1 MAGRGPGARAMSSR
15 RGRPAW
21 GSGRSRPCAPAAPP
35 APDGFDGSRARFDA
49 LLGVLDGESA
59 GAMPH
64 SELEVLLEVEGRE
77 LVRQLLQDHLDLRA
91 AREDRVQSVA
101 DADGVARGA
110 CETGRARALASVF
123 GDVQVSR
130 RAYRARGHQDLCP
143 ADALLNLPAERHSHG
158 LRRLAAIESSR
169 GSFQDAAAGVQ
180 RATGQLLGKRQLEQ
194 LAACAAVDFDAFYTQ
209 RQRAPAGENDVLVV
223 SCDGK
228 GVVMRH
234 DALRPATAKAAAAS
248 STKLKTRLSKGEKR
262 NRKRIAEVSAVY
274 EIAPAPRTTADV
286 LPASAQQRASAVPGP
301 IARNKWLTA
310 SVVDDAAEVIGQVFD
325 EAQRRDPGHQHPWV
339 ALVDGNEHQIQR
351 IQAEARTRNVTIAI
365 LIDFVHVIEY
375 LWKAAWCFFKEGDPA
390 AEAWVRRHAQKILD
404 GAATSVAGAIRRAA
418 TNAGLGAD
426 KRAGADSCAKYLT
439 NKRAHLDYPAALK
452 AGWPIAT
459 GIIEGAC
466 RHLVKDRMDL
476 TGARWGL
483 DGAEAILKLRALSSN
498 HDFDE
503 YWHYHLAQEHRRVHL
518 NRYPQNTIPQAA

>member
-1 MAGRGPGARAMSSR
+1 MSSR

-169 GSFQDAAAGVQ
+169 GSFRTPQQGSS
-180 RATGQLLGKRQLEQ
+180 
-194 LAACAAVDFDAFYTQ
+194 
-209 RQRAPAGENDVLVV
+209 APRD
-223 SCDGK
+223 SCW
-228 GVVMRH
+228 
-234 DALRPATAKAAAAS
+234 AS
-248 STKLKTRLSKGEKR
+248 ASWS
-262 NRKRIAEVSAVY
+262 SSP
-274 EIAPAPRTTADV
+274 PAPLWTSTRSTPSASARPPARTTCWSCRVTA
-286 LPASAQQRASAVPGP
+286 RA
-301 IARNKWLTA
+301 W
-310 SVVDDAAEVIGQVFD
+310 
-325 EAQRRDPGHQHPWV
+325 
-339 ALVDGNEHQIQR
+339 
-351 IQAEARTRNVTIAI
+351 
-365 LIDFVHVIEY
+365 
-375 LWKAAWCFFKEGDPA
+375 
-390 AEAWVRRHAQKILD
+390 
-404 GAATSVAGAIRRAA
+404 
-418 TNAGLGAD
+418 
-426 KRAGADSCAKYLT
+426 
-439 NKRAHLDYPAALK
+439 
-452 AGWPIAT
+452 
-459 GIIEGAC
+459 
-466 RHLVKDRMDL
+466 
-476 TGARWGL
+476 
-483 DGAEAILKLRALSSN
+483 
-498 HDFDE
+498 
-503 YWHYHLAQEHRRVHL
+503 
-518 NRYPQNTIPQAA
+518 